1 MVLQVKMLEEKN
13 TSYMEK
19 SVEWEEESKKTSA
32 LKSQIEVYKRQVC
45 MHTMHLDIIYVVC
58 LSAVAQ

>member
-1 MVLQVKMLEEKN
+1 MLEEKN

-32 LKSQIEVYKRQVC
+32 LKSQVEVYKRQVR
-45 MHTMHLDIIYVVC
+45 DIAMRQHRID
-58 LSAVAQ
+58 